1 MYSPKDMMG
10 KTKIVLIDKAGKEKT
25 REANIIQKGT
35 DNQIYRFTAPAS
47 QAGIAVL
54 SLPNDVMCLYMLA
67 FGKERRIS
75 SSVKSQ
81 KFAGTEFSYNDMESK
96 LN

>member
-10 KTKIVLIDKAGKEKT
+10 KTKIVLIDKAGKE
-25 REANIIQKGT
+25 
-35 DNQIYRFTAPAS
+35 
-47 QAGIAVL
+47 
-54 SLPNDVMCLYMLA
+54 
-67 FGKERRIS
+67 RRIS

-81 KFAGTEFSYNDMESK
+81 KFAGTDFSYNDMESK